1 MDRFETLTAFTT
13 IVDQG
18 GFAAAARTLRV
29 SPTAV
34 TRGLADLEERLGV
47 QLLHR
52 TTRSVRLTE
61 QGAIFLPRARQ
72 ILSDL
77 RDAERLVIGTVTE
90 PQGTLTVTAPVVFGR
105 SHVVPIV
112 TELLKR
118 HERLS
123 INLLLFD
130 RLVQIVEEGID
141 IAIRIGELNDSALH
155 AVTLGQVRRVLVA
168 SPAYIEMNGLPKKIS
183 DLKSHHIIAFSGLS
197 PNDEWRFGPDGRS
210 AIQIKPRLIVNS
222 ADAGIAAAVQG
233 AGIGRFLS
241 YQVVDE
247 IATQR
252 LITVLDDWA
261 PASAPVH
268 LLFQAS
274 RAGSPSLRCFIDA
287 ATVYIRQA
295 AL

>member
-77 RDAERLVIGTVTE
+77 RDAERLVIGTITE

-123 INLLLFD
+123 INLLLLD

-168 SPAYIEMNGLPKKIS
+168 SPAYIEINGLPKNIS

-222 ADAGIAAAVQG
+222 ADAAIAAAVQG
-233 AGIGRFLS
+233 VGIGRFLS

-247 IATQR
+247 IAKQR
-252 LITVLDDWA
+252 LITVLDDWV

-287 ATVYIRQA
+287 ATVHIRQA